1 MTDAYA
7 LLADATTAPGRRTAV
22 LKTNDEGYTVRGWV
36 MHSDGSQMLLIRA
49 WLYDK
54 YVYVVLDD
62 RASILATAS
71 GEAHPSTY
79 QRIREE
85 LERKRVP
92 LGEPHDE
99 YGLLADHV
107 DGQRRTS
114 VLKDDEGLW
123 SVRVKFIDTLEED
136 VYLQL
141 RISVAELGFAHLVLD
156 GDGAIVAL
164 VTGATDADAFGRL
177 RGEMKR
183 RGIELD

>member
-7 LLADATTAPGRRTAV
+7 LLADATTSPGRRTAV
-22 LKTNDEGYTVRGWV
+22 LKTHDEGYTVRGWV
-36 MHSDGSQMLLIRA
+36 MQSDGRQFLLIRA
-49 WLYDK
+49 WLWDK
-54 YVYVVLDD
+54 YVYVVVDD
-62 RASILATAS
+62 RASILATAT
-71 GEAHPSTY
+71 GETHPSTY

-85 LERKRVP
+85 LARKRIP
-92 LGEPHDE
+92 LGEAHDE

-114 VLKDDEGLW
+114 VLKDDVDRW
-123 SVRVKFIDTLEED
+123 SIRVKFIDTLDED

-141 RISVAELGFAHLVLD
+141 RIWIAELGFAHLMLE

-164 VTGATDADAFGRL
+164 VTGATDADAWDRL

-183 RGIELD
+183 RSVELA